1 MTEALFDDPAD
12 ISAIKWADQKGRL
25 VLIWPREIKDFKF
38 NNGEEGKVTEA
49 RVIVL
54 DAPGGPIEYANTIV
68 FPKVLQGRIRS
79 NVGTGRP
86 NLGRIG
92 QGQAKAGQSAPWEL
106 EPASESDKQLAVRF
120 LTSNAVAKPAEPAS
134 DSQPGW
140 NAGDP
145 PF

>member
-1 MTEALFDDPAD
+1 MTEALFDDPDD
-12 ISAIKWADQKGRL
+12 ISSIKWADHVGRL

-49 RVIVL
+49 RVVIL
-54 DAPGGPIEYANTIV
+54 DAPGGPVEYANTIV
-68 FPKVLQGRIRS
+68 FPKVLQGRVRS

-92 QGQAKAGQSAPWEL
+92 QGKAKPGQTAPWEL
-106 EPASESDKQLAVRF
+106 DAVNEQDKQLAVRF
-120 LTSNAVAKPAEPAS
+120 LTSNVPTKAAEPTDTTS
-134 DSQPGW
+134 TW
-140 NAGDP
+140 NSGEP